1 MILFKKGNGNKMK
14 KKILSI
20 ALVLCLLAVAV
31 VGTLAYFTDADK
43 DVNVMTAGNVKIVQN
58 ETDREGKAYEDGQ
71 ALLPAVYFDENGEPY
86 NPTYTWEG
94 PKSAPNGGEGTFTG
108 PDGVKDMTMYTDSL
122 NNEID
127 KVISVTNKGNLPA
140 YIRTII
146 LIENLD
152 RNVEHDI
159 MEMVHINKNAAS
171 KGIDEQWLPMR
182 ANING
187 VLYSVGVYTYEN
199 ELAAGATSAPSLK
212 QVWLDP
218 SAGNAWYDMLGD
230 DGELSIIAVSQAA
243 QTTGFDTAAEALN
256 TAFGEVTPEN
266 IADWVAK
273 TNVKTSG
280 LNNKVGGALDSET
293 NNP

>member
-1 MILFKKGNGNKMK
+1 MK

-108 PDGVKDMTMYTDSL
+108 PDGNDMTMYTDSL

-152 RNVEHDI
+152 RTVEHDI

-171 KGIDEQWLPMR
+171 KNITEQWLPMR
-182 ANING
+182 ANIDG
-187 VLYSVGVYTYEN
+187 VLYSVGVYTYGD

-218 SAGNAWYDMLGD
+218 SAGNDWYGLLGD
-230 DGELSIIAVSQAA
+230 GKLSIIAVSQAA
-243 QTTGFDTAAEALN
+243 QTTGFENAEEALN
-256 TAFGEVTPEN
+256 SAFGEVTADN
-266 IADWVAK
+266 LAKWIAE

-280 LNNKVGGALDSET
+280 LNNIVD
-293 NNP
+293 